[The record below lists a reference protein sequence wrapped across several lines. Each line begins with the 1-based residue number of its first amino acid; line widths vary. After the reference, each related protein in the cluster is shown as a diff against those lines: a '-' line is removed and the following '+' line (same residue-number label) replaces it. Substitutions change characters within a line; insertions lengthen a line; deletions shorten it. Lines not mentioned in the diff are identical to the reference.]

1 MFKQK
6 LETLVD
12 FPLNGLDLTKYVIN
26 GNVPETYST
35 ETPEQNGENLEGNII
50 EILLD
55 KRVIY
60 DLYAVSNHFGGLGG
74 GHYTAYAKNHVHHKP
89 HPRIQT
95 TGTTSMTHMSPRCRA
110 TRTL

>member
-12 FPLNGLDLTKYVIN
+12 FPINGLDLTKYVIN
-26 GNVPETYST
+26 GCVPETYST
-35 ETPEQNGENLEGNII
+35 ETVEQNGESLEGISI
-50 EILLD
+50 QISLD

-74 GHYTAYAKNHVHHKP
+74 GHYTAYAKNHVNTMP
-89 HPRIQT
+89 HSLGNKLLVQLRWL
-95 TGTTSMTHMSPRCRA
+95 SRVLSV
-110 TRTL
+110 